1 MFTNVLVP
9 VDGTS
14 FGEHALP
21 WALAA
26 VGERAAVRLVHVHV
40 PPAPM
45 MVEGVVVADP
55 TLDQSLRA
63 QESAYLEDLCR
74 RVQAAAPGLAVDAWN
89 LDTDDPVADALAK
102 AAEDTGADLVVMATH
117 GRGPF
122 ARFWLGSTA
131 DDFSRAS
138 PVPVLFHHPPD
149 GPADLS
155 AWPRLGR
162 VIIPLDGSDL
172 AERIVDPAA
181 RLARTFGAEVTLL
194 LVLDA
199 LDDPDAAA
207 RIAADEVPDVTN
219 PLTPAQRAE
228 HYLDR
233 VTKRVAE
240 LGATAHTKL
249 VREGSPAAVVLEAA
263 GGDRGTAVAMATHG
277 RSGITRLL
285 MGSAADGVIRGAA
298 GPVLVYHPPE

>member
-1 MFTNVLVP
+1 MFVNILVP
-9 VDGTS
+9 VDGTP

-26 VGERAAVRLVHVHV
+26 AGERAAVRLVHVHV

-63 QESAYLEDLCR
+63 QEASYLEELCR
-74 RVQAAAPGLAVDAWN
+74 RVQTAAPGLEVDAWN
-89 LDTDDPVADALAK
+89 LDTDDPVADTLAS
-102 AAEDTGADLVVMATH
+102 AVRDTGADLVVMTTH

-122 ARFWLGSTA
+122 ARFWLGSTS
-131 DDFSRAS
+131 DDFARVS

-155 AWPRLGR
+155 ARPALRR
-162 VIIPLDGSDL
+162 VIVPLDGSDL
-172 AERIVDPAA
+172 AETIIDPAV
-181 RLARTFGAEVTLL
+181 RLGRPFGAEVLLL
-194 LVLDA
+194 LVLDRIEDA
-199 LDDPDAAA
+199 DAAA
-207 RIAADEVPDVTN
+207 RIQADEVPDPAN
-219 PLTPAQRAE
+219 PLTPEQRAE

-233 VTKRVAE
+233 VARRVAE
-240 LGATAHTKL
+240 LGGTARTRV
-249 VREGSPAAVVLEAA
+249 VRVGSPADVVLDVA

-277 RSGITRLL
+277 RSGLTRLL
-285 MGSAADGVIRGAA
+285 MGSAADAVIRGAA
-298 GPVLVYHPPE
+298 GPVLVYHPPG